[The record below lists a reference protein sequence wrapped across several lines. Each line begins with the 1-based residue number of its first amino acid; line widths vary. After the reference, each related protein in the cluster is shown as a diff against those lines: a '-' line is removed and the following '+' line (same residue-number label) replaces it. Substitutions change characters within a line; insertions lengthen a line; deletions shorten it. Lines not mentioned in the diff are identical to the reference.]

1 MLYQIKGG
9 SRKTHEAK
17 ERNGNRAEEGLE
29 DNFTAEEEYFREEE
43 ELVSDNDDIN
53 VTDDEDESDL

>member
-1 MLYQIKGG
+1 MK
-9 SRKTHEAK
+9 RR
-17 ERNGNRAEEGLE
+17 RNGNRAEEGLE
-29 DNFTAEEEYFREEE
+29 DNFTAEE